1 MTTAQKVDCSL
12 SRDMVILGLLIVVD
26 QGHRG
31 GDGEDAGGLQSC
43 LFARGIHPDE
53 LTPVTEEQEYRV
65 CWRSRSC
72 ETSNR

>member
-1 MTTAQKVDCSL
+1 
-12 SRDMVILGLLIVVD
+12 VVD